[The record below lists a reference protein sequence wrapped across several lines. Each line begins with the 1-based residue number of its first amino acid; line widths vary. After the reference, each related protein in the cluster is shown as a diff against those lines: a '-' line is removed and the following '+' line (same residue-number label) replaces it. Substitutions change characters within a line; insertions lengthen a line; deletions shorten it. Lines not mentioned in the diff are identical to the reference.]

1 MKIEIDEAGSLVIKV
16 PFDKW
21 KHLIKDPVQ
30 VSSNETPEE
39 VRKRVFKTTDPDN
52 EFMSR
57 LSEKT
62 ALIINDYDI
71 EGQLYFSGV
80 VLETGESFTYIHES
94 WFK

>member
-1 MKIEIDEAGSLVIKV
+1 MQIEIDEAGSLVIKV

-30 VSSNETPEE
+30 VSSNDVPEE
-39 VRKRVFKTTDPDN
+39 VRKRVFKATDSV
-52 EFMSR
+52 FMGR
-57 LSEKT
+57 FSEKT
-62 ALIINDYDI
+62 ALIVNDHDV
-71 EGQLYFSGV
+71 EGQLYLSGV